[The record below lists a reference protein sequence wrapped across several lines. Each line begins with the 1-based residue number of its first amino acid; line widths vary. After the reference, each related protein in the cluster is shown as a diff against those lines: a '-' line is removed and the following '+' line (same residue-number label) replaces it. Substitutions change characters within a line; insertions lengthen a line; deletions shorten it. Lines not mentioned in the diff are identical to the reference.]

1 MLDPVRDPRM
11 AATLRA
17 RPLARPR
24 EAAAPARSGAA
35 VFALAALIALGAC
48 GPAEPIRPNILLVF
62 TDDHAA
68 HAVSAYGSMINR
80 TPNIDRLAVE
90 GMLFENAFVTNSIC
104 APSRATILTGQF
116 GHLNGVPTNRDT
128 LHQSTLT
135 FPRLLQEAGYETA
148 IVGKWH
154 LKVHPAGFDHFEVLR
169 GQGPYY
175 NPVLY
180 SADDSVRYEGYTT
193 DVVTDRA
200 LAWLE
205 DGRDPDRPFL
215 LMYQHKAPHREWAPG
230 PDQLGLYAERDI
242 PEPATLFDDGTGRTS
257 AARTQEMTIERDLT
271 PADLKLVPPAN
282 LTAAQLAAW
291 EAAYGPRNEAL
302 ETAGLEGEALTR
314 WKYQRY
320 IKDYLRTIASV
331 DENLGRVLDFLDRSD
346 LAEHTV
352 VVYTS
357 DQGFFLG
364 DHGWFDKRWMYEE
377 SLRTP
382 LIVRW
387 PGVVEAGTRRG
398 ELVQNLDLPETF
410 LDLVGATIP
419 SSMQGR
425 SLVPLLRGDPAPDW
439 RDAIYYQY
447 FEYPGWHMVRRH
459 YGIRTHTHKLIHYY
473 EIGEWELF
481 DLERDPEEL
490 ASVHDDPA
498 YAAVRADLET
508 RLDSLRA
515 HYAVPEEDP
524 VPYVAWPPA
533 GGA

>member
-1 MLDPVRDPRM
+1 M
-11 AATLRA
+11 
-17 RPLARPR
+17 
-24 EAAAPARSGAA
+24 
-35 VFALAALIALGAC
+35 LGAYLVAAC
-48 GPAEPIRPNILLVF
+48 GGQDDRPPNILLVF

-68 HAVSAYGSMINR
+68 HAVSAYGSVLNE
-80 TPNIDRLAVE
+80 TPNIDRLAAE

-128 LHQSTLT
+128 LHSTTLT
-135 FPRLLQEAGYETA
+135 FPTLLREAGYQTA

-154 LKVHPAGFDHFEVLR
+154 LKVHPEGFDHFEVLR

-175 NPVLY
+175 NPVLH
-180 SADDSVRYEGYTT
+180 SADDSVAYTGYTT
-193 DVVTDRA
+193 DVITDRA

-205 DGRDPDRPFL
+205 EGRDGDRPFL

-230 PDQLGLYAERDI
+230 PDELDLYADEEI
-242 PEPATLFDDGTGRTS
+242 AEPATLFDDWSGRTS
-257 AARTQEMTIERDLT
+257 AARTQEMTIAEDMT
-271 PADLKLVPPAN
+271 PRDLKLVPPGN
-282 LTAAQLAAW
+282 LTAEQLEIW

-302 ETAGLEGEALTR
+302 EAADLEGDALTR

-320 IKDYLRTIASV
+320 IKDYLRTIDSV
-331 DENLGRVLDFLDRSD
+331 DENLGRVLDYLDREG
-346 LAEHTV
+346 LTENTV

-387 PGVVEAGTRRG
+387 PAGVAAGTRRD
-398 ELVQNLDLPETF
+398 ELVQNLDLAETF
-410 LDLVGATIP
+410 LDLAEAPVP
-419 SSMQGR
+419 ESMQGE
-425 SLVPLLRGDPAPDW
+425 SLLPLLRGEPAPEW

-459 YGIRTHTHKLIHYY
+459 YGVRTHSHKLIHYY

-481 DLERDPEEL
+481 DLEADPDELSSVYGDPE
-490 ASVHDDPA
+490 
-498 YAAVRADLET
+498 YADVQADLEA

-515 HYAVPEEDP
+515 HYAVPAEDP
-524 VPYVAWPPA
+524 VPYVDWPP
-533 GGA
+533 GG